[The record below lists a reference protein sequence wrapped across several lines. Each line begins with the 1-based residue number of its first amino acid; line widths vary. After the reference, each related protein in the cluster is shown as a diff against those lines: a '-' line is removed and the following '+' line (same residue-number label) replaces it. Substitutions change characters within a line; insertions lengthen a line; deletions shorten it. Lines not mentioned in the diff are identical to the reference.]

1 LSRGNERKDV
11 FHDDRGF
18 RVYPVWKT
26 CMLPNK
32 ETGRV
37 LGMIYR
43 AVSHILSSM
52 RISVETEMDLR
63 SQYNR
68 ICSLCEM

>member
-1 LSRGNERKDV
+1 
-11 FHDDRGF
+11 
-18 RVYPVWKT
+18 
-26 CMLPNK
+26 MLPNK

-43 AVSHILSSM
+43 AVSHILISM
-52 RISVETEMDLR
+52 RISVETETDLR